1 MRDITQQNQH
11 HYKNFQQT
19 TAKAK
24 RYGMK
29 ANRDL
34 LPQQQQ
40 QQQQQHQQQKQ

>member
-19 TAKAK
+19 KQAAKAK
-24 RYGMK
+24 HQGMK

-40 QQQQQHQQQKQ
+40 